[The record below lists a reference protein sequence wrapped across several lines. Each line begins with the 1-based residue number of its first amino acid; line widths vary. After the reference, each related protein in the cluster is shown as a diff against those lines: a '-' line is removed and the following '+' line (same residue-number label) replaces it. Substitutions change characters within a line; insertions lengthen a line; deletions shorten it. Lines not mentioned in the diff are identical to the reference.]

1 MKEENS
7 EEELDTNVDQSDDQ
21 SWLSTT
27 KTVNVPF
34 SNFYIRKGNSSNE
47 LKLSEQS
54 SKFISL
60 LNMNEMI

>member
-54 SKFISL
+54 SK
-60 LNMNEMI
+60 